1 MAKGKDYILGES
13 TGIKV
18 SHIIKTS
25 IVTAFTIA
33 AAFIWK
39 DVILEFMKYIL
50 PGDKSLFGTF
60 LAALVATLIVI
71 ILIYAFLKTESEV
84 EFLVGKIKN
93 SKGKEKE
100 IKGVKIIKV

>member
-1 MAKGKDYILGES
+1 MVKKEDLIIGDA
-13 TGIKV
+13 TGIKI

-39 DVILEFMKYIL
+39 DVILEFIQLIL
-50 PGDKSLFGTF
+50 PSANELLYNFIAAI
-60 LAALVATLIVI
+60 LATIVVI
-71 ILIYAFLKTESEV
+71 ALIYLFLETESEV
-84 EFLVGKIKN
+84 EFLITKMRKHK
-93 SKGKEKE
+93 SKSKK

>member
-1 MAKGKDYILGES
+1 MVKGEDLIIGDA

-39 DVILEFMKYIL
+39 DVILEFIQAIL
-50 PGDKSLFGTF
+50 PTANELLYKFI
-60 LAALVATLIVI
+60 AATLATIVVI
-71 ILIYAFLKTESEV
+71 ILIYIFLETESEV
-84 EFLVGKIKN
+84 EFLIAKMHKN
-93 SKGKEKE
+93 KNKPKK
-100 IKGVKIIKV
+100 IKGVKILKV